1 MKKDLIK
8 NLKISLP
15 IAGLLGLVV
24 VLVNPGRNL
33 LTAWLGGFFLAFLFL
48 FFILFAFEKLQT
60 PKHVKTITA
69 VNFVLRLCTGIA
81 LFFLL
86 PVFGYEEEPP
96 QAGYLYLDAYRRD
109 MDAWQIA
116 DSDESIFAGFEDDFY
131 TDQYG
136 GMLSFSAGVYRFLSP
151 DAHRPLLILL
161 LTAFI
166 SSLGIPFFWQ
176 VIQERFNPKTA
187 TLASWLLALYPES
200 VILGGSQM
208 REPIIIG
215 LSCILL
221 WSIGRQKSSHRSSNI
236 LAILVFIMLLLISTR
251 SAMAISIL
259 AALWLWAS
267 HTPTEKHGKTKLVR
281 SIVLVLIAAVGILVS
296 WNWLVDTARWDLY
309 LMESSS
315 GRVQFELDTIGEQ
328 FRIPFLVVYGVL
340 QPVLPAAIAYPGIA
354 IMRIIAIIRSIGWYA
369 IAPTLLITP
378 FFIRKEE
385 DQKKRRLLAVTTIF
399 ILLWI
404 ILSSLRAGGDQW
416 DNPRYRT
423 LILPWITVVVSWAW
437 VYFKGNKNP
446 WLSRA
451 YALVSVFCLFFLQ
464 WYLSRYYKLWARL
477 PFTQMVMMLFATIV
491 LLLVGFVLYDHFKKR
506 RSIEKNHGDRAIK

>member
-8 NLKISLP
+8 NLKFSLP
-15 IAGLLGLVV
+15 AAGLLGLVV
-24 VLVNPGRNL
+24 VLVNPGKNL
-33 LTAWLGGFFLAFLFL
+33 LTAWLGGSVLAFFFLFL
-48 FFILFAFEKLQT
+48 IFFLFEKLQT
-60 PKHVKTITA
+60 PKPGKTITA
-69 VNFVLRLCTGIA
+69 VNFFLRLCTGIA
-81 LFFLL
+81 LFLLL
-86 PVFGYEEEPP
+86 PIFGYEEEPP

-151 DAHRPLLILL
+151 DAHRPVLILL
-161 LTAFI
+161 LTAFV

-176 VIQERFNPKTA
+176 AIQERFDPRTA

-221 WSIGRQKSSHRSSNI
+221 WSIGRLQSSKRSGNI
-236 LAILVFIMLLLISTR
+236 LTILVFIMLLLISTR
-251 SAMAISIL
+251 SALAIAIL
-259 AALWLWAS
+259 AALWMWAS
-267 HTPTEKHGKTKLVR
+267 HAPDEKQQKTKLAR
-281 SIVLVLIAAVGILVS
+281 SIVLVLITAVGILVS

-315 GRVQFELDTIGEQ
+315 GRVQFELDAIGEQ

-354 IMRIIAIIRSIGWYA
+354 IMRVIAIIRSIGWYA

-378 FFIRKEE
+378 FFVQKEE
-385 DQKKRRLLAVTTIF
+385 DPKKRKMLLVTTIF
-399 ILLWI
+399 TLFWI
-404 ILSSLRAGGDQW
+404 VLSSLRAGGDQW

-437 VYFKGNKNP
+437 IYFKENKNP
-446 WLSRA
+446 WLNRV
-451 YALVSVFCLFFLQ
+451 YMIVSVFCLFFLQ
-464 WYLSRYYKLWARL
+464 WYLSRYYKLWSRL

-491 LLLVGFVLYDHFKKR
+491 ILLVGFLLYDHCRKKR
-506 RSIEKNHGDRAIK
+506 SLKNNHTNGIGE